1 MPPIVNNVCTTYVVR
16 SFSLYSYH
24 LVWRLDKWVEWIEA
38 GLELANQIENKT
50 AMELRGFKRKL
61 KETKE
66 VHDDMLLKYG
76 INSLQTKTE
85 HFARA
90 PDSQPAAPLFTSIYP
105 YGQPHDMF
113 SQIFRMRIYD
123 FFLPNICF
131 EFFQMLKTEKMRH
144 LFSF

>member
-1 MPPIVNNVCTTYVVR
+1 M
-16 SFSLYSYH
+16 
-24 LVWRLDKWVEWIEA
+24 EWIEA
-38 GLELANQIENKT
+38 GLELATQVENKT
-50 AMELRGFKRKL
+50 AMELRAFKRNL
-61 KETKE
+61 KAAKE

-131 EFFQMLKTEKMRH
+131 EYLQRLKTEKICF
-144 LFSF
+144 LFQRRNFGEKVRRFVLTKFVKTCHELDIR

>member
-1 MPPIVNNVCTTYVVR
+1 M
-16 SFSLYSYH
+16 
-24 LVWRLDKWVEWIEA
+24 WRLDKWVEWIEA
-38 GLELANQIENKT
+38 GLELANQVENKT
-50 AMELRGFKRKL
+50 AMELRGFKRNL
-61 KETKE
+61 KEAKE

-105 YGQPHDMF
+105 YGRPHDMF
-113 SQIFRMRIYD
+113 LRIFRMRIYD

-131 EFFQMLKTEKMRH
+131 EFLQMLKTEKMRH
-144 LFSF
+144 LFSFSTDKFWFVDSY

>member
-1 MPPIVNNVCTTYVVR
+1 M
-16 SFSLYSYH
+16 
-24 LVWRLDKWVEWIEA
+24 WRLDKWVEWIEA
-38 GLELANQIENKT
+38 GLELASQVENKT
-50 AMELRGFKRKL
+50 AMELRAFKRNL
-61 KETKE
+61 KEAKE

-105 YGQPHDMF
+105 YGQAHDMF
-113 SQIFRMRIYD
+113 SRIFRIRIND

-131 EFFQMLKTEKMRH
+131 EFLQMLKTEKNQ
-144 LFSF
+144 